1 MSGPFRSRSIR
12 QATAKLLLTLG
23 LLPTGP
29 VMGLGAVAP
38 EDFGLRITEAA
49 PALGPYITLAK
60 HTTSLELSQQFA
72 RQAARAGWRGFA
84 AQLDAVGL
92 SAKGFSKGKKL
103 QEVGVRHA
111 LEALNRG
118 LSFTSKLFSPESAMP
133 LGATSAPSAAPR
145 AAGATGSGQA
155 PLTDLPEGQIPP
167 PPTPPDSNPI
177 SLPAGAAPPV
187 APRATRSGAG
197 VGSVQPMVSVPVVP
211 AFNLLSISWQPN
223 DPSPGALFLPIQ
235 SSVRRVFAFDAC
247 DTTGPWKVW
256 DPASPGTSD
265 LTAITPA
272 KGFWLEGQGSATL
285 AEGGPEPTTTSI
297 PLCLGWNLIGYPARS
312 ARPVTAALA
321 SIAGK
326 YIRLFGF
333 DPTDAQDPWEVYDVA
348 VPVWANDMTELRP
361 GRGYWIYITEATTLV
376 VSNEEELPDVAILS
390 PTDLAEV
397 TGPTAIVGT
406 VRSANLLDWQL
417 AFRASEAAAWIPLAT
432 GTTPVEAQPLA
443 NFDPTQL
450 ENDLYEVRLL
460 ARDTALNVVEE
471 TITLAVE
478 GQRKIGQF
486 ALDFVDLEIPISGMP
501 V

>member
-1 MSGPFRSRSIR
+1 MASRF
-12 QATAKLLLTLG
+12 QKLQKTTARLLLTLG

-38 EDFGLRITEAA
+38 RDLGLQISEVA
-49 PALGPYITLAK
+49 PKLGPHITLTSR
-60 HTTSLELSQQFA
+60 TTSLALAEAFA
-72 RQAARAGWRGFA
+72 RQAARGAWRGFA
-84 AQLDAVGL
+84 AQVDTVGQ
-92 SAKGFSKGKKL
+92 STKGFGKGKRL
-103 QEVGVRHA
+103 QEVGVRYA
-111 LEALNRG
+111 LETLKRG
-118 LSFTSKLFSPESAMP
+118 SSFTSKLFSTESSMLLA
-133 LGATSAPSAAPR
+133 ATGAPSAAPR

-247 DTTGPWKVW
+247 DTTDPWKVW

-265 LTAITPA
+265 LTSITPA

-285 AEGGPEPTTTSI
+285 PEGGPEPTTTSI
-297 PLCLGWNLIGYPARS
+297 PLCLGWNLIGFPAAS
-312 ARPVTAALA
+312 ARPVATALA
-321 SIAGK
+321 PIAGK
-326 YIRLFGF
+326 YLRVFGF
-333 DPTDAQDPWEVYDVA
+333 DPTDSADPWEVYDVA
-348 VPVWANDMTELRP
+348 VPSWANDMTELRP
-361 GRGYWIYITEATTLV
+361 GRGYWIYVTEATTLV
-376 VSNEEELPDVAILS
+376 VSNEEESPGVAILS
-390 PTDLAEV
+390 PADLAEV

-417 AFRASEAAAWIPLAT
+417 AFRASEAADWIPLAT

-443 NFDPTQL
+443 TFDPTQL
-450 ENDLYEVRLL
+450 ENDLYEV
-460 ARDTALNVVEE
+460 
-471 TITLAVE
+471 
-478 GQRKIGQF
+478 
-486 ALDFVDLEIPISGMP
+486 
-501 V
+501 